1 MPIPVRVFAGI
12 RARVGSEWIEAQ
24 LEFPATLE
32 QIRVELESQHP
43 DLQALFRISR
53 FAVDGAYRYDDEQ
66 ISTANEIALIPPVS
80 GG

>member
-1 MPIPVRVFAGI
+1 MTIAVRVFAGI
-12 RARVGSEWIEAQ
+12 RARLGAEWIETP

-32 QIRVELESQHP
+32 QIRRELETQHP

-53 FAVDGAYRYDDEQ
+53 FAVDGEYQHDEEL
-66 ISTANEIALIPPVS
+66 ISDAAEIALIPPVS